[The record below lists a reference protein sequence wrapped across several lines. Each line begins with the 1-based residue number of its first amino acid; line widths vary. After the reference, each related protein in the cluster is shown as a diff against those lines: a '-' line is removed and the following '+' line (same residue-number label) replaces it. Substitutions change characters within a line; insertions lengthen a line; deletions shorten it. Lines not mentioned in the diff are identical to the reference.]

1 MIFITDELGK
11 FEKNIIELA
20 ENVGFKECKTIEAI
34 DLFCGISEKNDVLKE
49 KDRYY
54 AFIDI
59 PQYWSVRADGL
70 NGAIY
75 DNKTKKANIYFKN
88 PIEKRMVSRVE
99 WIDRNNTVY
108 KVDYYNKYG
117 YMYCSENVSGGNVT
131 VREFY
136 DRNGDIKVLEQTGPK
151 TYTTFGTRISP
162 KSYRGFAD
170 YLEAY
175 LKYNKIYDENI
186 WLTSDEILNKFA
198 WDYGNFK
205 ISYLPQNR
213 LNSDLTVITRT
224 NTAFRILCSEEQQVN
239 WYKENSNYKCD
250 RVYSYFENN
259 ELKFGKKEALTITE
273 SDQLEYIEQLIN
285 DFPEITFHIAA
296 STIMSDKLT
305 RLDINNNVEL
315 YPCITEQK
323 RKELFERCDIYLDIN
338 HYRELYNAV
347 NEANV
352 MAIRASLQTVRFYV
366 DGSLRAEYD
375 TKDTRPFGKDSASRY
390 VFCNM
395 SEDDAG
401 KELRIELTSHASNY
415 SGVVNTVY
423 CGEKSD
429 IWTNIFHNSS
439 RETIIAFF
447 IFFAA
452 VVSVMFSIALS
463 IVYKTHFD
471 MEYVGWCMLLGAIWM
486 LGESKLRQM
495 LVPNASVLAAM
506 CFVVILISPIAVS
519 IYIDSIQG
527 GRYTRV
533 YTCIEALAAVN
544 FIVCTALQLFGVCDY
559 IETLPAGQGMLA
571 VCCAVVITT
580 FIIDIIKHRTLG
592 YRPEMVAM
600 IIALV
605 LVLIEA
611 ASVYFV
617 VTMSGFFIGTG
628 LIVILFVNII
638 VTIKRISEIE
648 YKRQKEESDRLRN
661 QTERVSLQMMKTLAA
676 TIEAKDDYMRG
687 HSYRVAEYSALIAKQ
702 LGWSEHEVENLRNA
716 AYLHDIGKI
725 GVPDTILNKPTR
737 LTDEEF
743 AAIKSHTVM
752 GADILKDI
760 TLLDHLVDIARN
772 HHERYDG
779 KGYPDGLVGEEIP
792 LSARI
797 VCVADSYDA
806 MKSRRIYRNALPDEE
821 IRRELLD
828 NCGTQFDPQ
837 ISRMF
842 VDMLDNG
849 MVVIDE
855 DNPAAQGYR
864 DNAAIESVADKFIS
878 EVMKTMS
885 SQEKADSVDY
895 LTGLYMRSRGQQ
907 VIAAL
912 MQDNDGCL
920 AFIDMDNL
928 KKVNDV
934 HGHKA
939 GDRALKL
946 IGNLLAKETENETFA
961 ACRLGGD
968 EFLIFMPYSDRA
980 SVESVI
986 KRIFEGFE
994 SAREAD
1000 CEIKEAALS
1009 AGLCM
1014 TTKGAMFESD
1024 YTKADKALY
1033 YVKQNCKGSYFF
1045 YEQLLADNKENTNLS
1060 ADLRNVAKLL
1070 KESGSYTGAL
1080 DLNYREFAR
1089 IYEFVNNVGDRHNHN
1104 CYLVMVTM
1112 NTLPEQLA
1120 DIEEIEKALDCME
1133 QSIRSK
1139 IRKVDICTRYSSM
1152 QYLIILF
1159 EPQENQIPNVMER
1172 IFMHYYELCDRENF
1186 KPQYEYIKMTEV
1198 K

>member
-108 KVDYYNKYG
+108 RIDYYNKYG

-213 LNSDLTVITRT
+213 LNSDLTVITQT

-305 RLDINNNVEL
+305 RLDINN
-315 YPCITEQK
+315 
-323 RKELFERCDIYLDIN
+323 
-338 HYRELYNAV
+338 
-347 NEANV
+347 
-352 MAIRASLQTVRFYV
+352 
-366 DGSLRAEYD
+366 
-375 TKDTRPFGKDSASRY
+375 
-390 VFCNM
+390 
-395 SEDDAG
+395 
-401 KELRIELTSHASNY
+401 
-415 SGVVNTVY
+415 
-423 CGEKSD
+423 
-429 IWTNIFHNSS
+429 
-439 RETIIAFF
+439 
-447 IFFAA
+447 
-452 VVSVMFSIALS
+452 
-463 IVYKTHFD
+463 
-471 MEYVGWCMLLGAIWM
+471 MLLGAIWM

-544 FIVCTALQLFGVCDY
+544 FIVCTSLQLFGVCDY

-571 VCCAVVITT
+571 VCCVVVITT
-580 FIIDIIKHRTLG
+580 FIIDIIKHRALG

-600 IIALV
+600 IVALV
-605 LVLIEA
+605 LALIEA

-702 LGWSEHEVENLRNA
+702 LGWSEHDVENLRNA

-806 MKSRRIYRNALPDEE
+806 MRSRRIYRNALPDEE

-828 NCGTQFDPQ
+828 NCSTQFDPQ

-842 VDMLDNG
+842 VDMLDKG

-961 ACRLGGD
+961 ACRIGGD

-1139 IRKVDICTRYSSM
+1139 IRKVDVCTRYSSM

-1172 IFMHYYELCDRENF
+1172 IFMHYYELCDREDF

>member
-1 MIFITDELGK
+1 MDRYSVSRTKRSLFYLMMAFLI
-11 FEKNIIELA
+11 
-20 ENVGFKECKTIEAI
+20 VGFIIAECILPSERSQSVSDNNITYEGSFTWEKSDGEREAI
-34 DLFCGISEKNDVLKE
+34 EVPGRYDVK
-49 KDRYY
+49 
-54 AFIDI
+54 
-59 PQYWSVRADGL
+59 P
-70 NGAIY
+70 
-75 DNKTKKANIYFKN
+75 
-88 PIEKRMVSRVE
+88 
-99 WIDRNNTVY
+99 
-108 KVDYYNKYG
+108 
-117 YMYCSENVSGGNVT
+117 
-131 VREFY
+131 
-136 DRNGDIKVLEQTGPK
+136 GDTM
-151 TYTTFGTRISP
+151 
-162 KSYRGFAD
+162 
-170 YLEAY
+170 
-175 LKYNKIYDENI
+175 
-186 WLTSDEILNKFA
+186 
-198 WDYGNFK
+198 
-205 ISYLPQNR
+205 
-213 LNSDLTVITRT
+213 VITT
-224 NTAFRILCSEEQQVN
+224 VLP
-239 WYKENSNYKCD
+239 D
-250 RVYSYFENN
+250 
-259 ELKFGKKEALTITE
+259 
-273 SDQLEYIEQLIN
+273 
-285 DFPEITFHIAA
+285 DFNA
-296 STIMSDKLT
+296 S
-305 RLDINNNVEL
+305 
-315 YPCITEQK
+315 
-323 RKELFERCDIYLDIN
+323 
-338 HYRELYNAV
+338 
-347 NEANV
+347 V

-447 IFFAA
+447 VFFAA
-452 VVSVMFSIALS
+452 VVSIMFSIALS

-544 FIVCTALQLFGVCDY
+544 FIVCTSLQLFGVCDY

-571 VCCAVVITT
+571 VCCVVVITT
-580 FIIDIIKHRTLG
+580 FIIDIIKHRVLG

-600 IIALV
+600 IVALV
-605 LVLIEA
+605 LALIEA

-702 LGWSEHEVENLRNA
+702 LGWSENEVENLRNA

-806 MKSRRIYRNALPDEE
+806 MRSRRIYRNALPDEE

-828 NCGTQFDPQ
+828 NCSTQFDPQ

-939 GDRALKL
+939 GDR
-946 IGNLLAKETENETFA
+946 
-961 ACRLGGD
+961 
-968 EFLIFMPYSDRA
+968 
-980 SVESVI
+980 
-986 KRIFEGFE
+986 
-994 SAREAD
+994 EAD

-1033 YVKQNCKGSYFF
+1033 YVKQNCKGTYFF
-1045 YEQLLADNKENTNLS
+1045 YEQLLADNMENTNLS
-1060 ADLRNVAKLL
+1060 VDLRNVAKLL

-1089 IYEFVNNVGDRHNHN
+1089 IYEFMNNVGERHKHN

-1139 IRKVDICTRYSSM
+1139 IRKVDVCTRYSSM

>member
-20 ENVGFKECKTIEAI
+20 ENMGFKECKTIEAI

-108 KVDYYNKYG
+108 RIDYYNKYG

-213 LNSDLTVITRT
+213 LNSDLTVITQT

-347 NEANV
+347 NEAMVN
-352 MAIRASLQTVRFYV
+352 
-366 DGSLRAEYD
+366 
-375 TKDTRPFGKDSASRY
+375 
-390 VFCNM
+390 NM
-395 SEDDAG
+395 IILAFDNTAHS
-401 KELRIELTSHASNY
+401 KELYPMGNIFESSNY
-415 SGVVNTVY
+415 VKMKETL
-423 CGEKSD
+423 K
-429 IWTNIFHNSS
+429 NIITSQ
-439 RETIIAFF
+439 TIFN
-447 IFFAA
+447 
-452 VVSVMFSIALS
+452 
-463 IVYKTHFD
+463 
-471 MEYVGWCMLLGAIWM
+471 EYID
-486 LGESKLRQM
+486 RQKKQ
-495 LVPNASVLAAM
+495 LKQLAAK
-506 CFVVILISPIAVS
+506 VV
-519 IYIDSIQG
+519 
-527 GRYTRV
+527 
-533 YTCIEALAAVN
+533 
-544 FIVCTALQLFGVCDY
+544 
-559 IETLPAGQGMLA
+559 
-571 VCCAVVITT
+571 
-580 FIIDIIKHRTLG
+580 
-592 YRPEMVAM
+592 
-600 IIALV
+600 
-605 LVLIEA
+605 
-611 ASVYFV
+611 
-617 VTMSGFFIGTG
+617 
-628 LIVILFVNII
+628 
-638 VTIKRISEIE
+638 
-648 YKRQKEESDRLRN
+648 
-661 QTERVSLQMMKTLAA
+661 
-676 TIEAKDDYMRG
+676 
-687 HSYRVAEYSALIAKQ
+687 
-702 LGWSEHEVENLRNA
+702 
-716 AYLHDIGKI
+716 
-725 GVPDTILNKPTR
+725 
-737 LTDEEF
+737 
-743 AAIKSHTVM
+743 
-752 GADILKDI
+752 
-760 TLLDHLVDIARN
+760 
-772 HHERYDG
+772 
-779 KGYPDGLVGEEIP
+779 
-792 LSARI
+792 
-797 VCVADSYDA
+797 
-806 MKSRRIYRNALPDEE
+806 
-821 IRRELLD
+821 
-828 NCGTQFDPQ
+828 
-837 ISRMF
+837 
-842 VDMLDNG
+842 
-849 MVVIDE
+849 
-855 DNPAAQGYR
+855 
-864 DNAAIESVADKFIS
+864 
-878 EVMKTMS
+878 
-885 SQEKADSVDY
+885 
-895 LTGLYMRSRGQQ
+895 
-907 VIAAL
+907 

-1139 IRKVDICTRYSSM
+1139 IRKVDVCTRYSSM